1 MDKKEN
7 RIILKKV
14 RDYYEKKLSKF
25 GHTPKGVDWNSEE
38 SQEIRFEQLTKVID
52 PKIKFFSIIDYGCGY
67 GAFYKY
73 LSSHFNQFAYT
84 GHDLSTKM
92 TDTGKK
98 LFLNPRIKWIND
110 VSNLK
115 SSDYLIASG
124 IFNVK
129 LDSEDSRWLQ
139 YIFDTISKFDRLAIK
154 GFAFNVLTKYSDQEF
169 MKRKL
174 YYADPSLLF
183 DFCKTN
189 CSKYVSI
196 IHDYPL
202 FEFTILVRKQAV

>member
-52 PKIKFFSIIDYGCGY
+52 PKIQSFSIIDYGCGY
-67 GAFYKY
+67 GALYEY
-73 LSSHFNQFAYT
+73 LASRNNQFSYI
-84 GHDLSTKM
+84 GYDLSTKM
-92 TDTGKK
+92 IDTGKK
-98 LFLNPRIKWIND
+98 LFSNPRIKWIND
-110 VSNLK
+110 DSNLE

-129 LDSEDSRWLQ
+129 LDSENKGWLQ
-139 YIFDTISKFDRLAIK
+139 YIFDTIRKFDRIAIK
-154 GFAFNVLTKYSDQEF
+154 GFAFNVLTKYSDREF

-174 YYADPSLLF
+174 YYADPLLLF
-183 DFCKTN
+183 DFCKSN

-202 FEFTILVRKQAV
+202 FEFTILVRKQIV